1 MSGNENG
8 FAESLS
14 DAEMAYF
21 NTKGEDTSGFGAGD
35 GGQQHAEAPQQPAGG
50 DFQSGEPNGQAQ
62 QEAPQQAADGDD
74 DEGVYIDENGKARSV
89 STGKFVPHAALHKE
103 RTRRQAVEAENLTMR
118 EKMARAEER
127 LAVLN
132 EVLMATPADG
142 EQPTAQ
148 RVQKSV
154 EEELGPAP
162 DPEKDIFEY
171 VKWQQKKIDLQEKR
185 FNEIANA
192 QQAAQQAQQNQQQS
206 QQFQQAYQND
216 AINFIQ
222 KQPDFP
228 EAYKFI
234 ANSFATELKS
244 MGYNDQQI
252 QQRLMQEEAVLVSEA
267 FQRNM
272 SPAQVIYDRA
282 RARGYN
288 PTQAAQQHQQNTQQK
303 LETIQKGQRATASL
317 SAAGGSSGEGLT
329 VEAIANMS
337 EEDFAALHSKLG
349 KSKMR
354 QLLGG

>member
-21 NTKGEDTSGFGAGD
+21 NTKGEDTSGFGSE
-35 GGQQHAEAPQQPAGG
+35 QPAEAPQQPAGG
-50 DFQSGEPNGQAQ
+50 DFQSSEPNGQAQ
-62 QEAPQQAADGDD
+62 QEPPQQAAEGDD
-74 DEGVYIDENGKARSV
+74 DDGIYIDENGKARSV
-89 STGKFVPHAALHKE
+89 ATGKFVPHAALHKE

-142 EQPTAQ
+142 GDPQQQAQ
-148 RVQKSV
+148 TKTV

-162 DPEKDIFEY
+162 DPEKDIFAY
-171 VKWQQKKIDLQEKR
+171 VQWQQKKIELQDKR
-185 FNEIANA
+185 FNEMLEA
-192 QQAAQQAQQNQQQS
+192 QMAAQQAQQNQQQS

-337 EEDFAALHSKLG
+337 EEEFAALHSKLG
-349 KSKMR
+349 KSKIR